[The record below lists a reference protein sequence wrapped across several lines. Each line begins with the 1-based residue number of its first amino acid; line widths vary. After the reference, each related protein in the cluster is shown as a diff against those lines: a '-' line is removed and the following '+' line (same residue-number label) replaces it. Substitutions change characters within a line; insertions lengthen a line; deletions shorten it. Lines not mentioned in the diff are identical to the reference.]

1 MLHFNCIVV
10 CDEIRTENTGKDIL
24 IGVFS
29 GEILVPSFPTI
40 IGVAFWCEVENS
52 EEDIGIKEW
61 ELRVGVE
68 NGQPLPFKVTADIRA
83 AGTSTLK
90 IPTVRIPITDRTVI
104 SLELL
109 EGENWR
115 VLKSKKVL
123 LVGQQA
129 TATSN

>member
-1 MLHFNCIVV
+1 MLRFNSIVM
-10 CDEIRTENTGKDIL
+10 CDEIRTEVTGKDIL

-29 GEILVPSFPTI
+29 GEILVPSFPTA
-40 IGVAFWCEVENS
+40 IGVAFWAEVENS
-52 EEDIGIKEW
+52 NEDIGVKEY

-83 AGTSTLK
+83 AGTSILK
-90 IPTVRIPITDRTVI
+90 IPTIHIPVPGPTVV

-109 EGENWR
+109 DEENWR

-123 LVGQQA
+123 LIAQQA
-129 TATSN
+129 AT